1 MPLKGARAQRRDG
14 VANNLGAHGGGVT
27 GGQRGRQ
34 AKVCTDVLAELA
46 RENIGD

>member
-14 VANNLGAHGGGVT
+14 VANNLGAHG